1 MKRILPILT
10 ALIIAMFTASG
21 QNKINFSNKIINDLG
36 VNMGEMYG
44 VEEFRPTFP
53 IIWKDFDPNNDNYS
67 FSGYYT
73 LDSKSDNENKI
84 LNGEVKLIRLQFCV
98 AEGTIHLK
106 EELIFNFMNGDMN
119 GPISY
124 FQYSSECNGETNE
137 SDLKNIKWKKDMSMS
152 ANYTYSEG
160 NYKNIN
166 FSETRDWEK
175 TKYTISQG
183 NGYDISLDYFRTI
196 INLNTSLPNEKPIF
210 KKIKY

>member
-1 MKRILPILT
+1 
-10 ALIIAMFTASG
+10 MFTASG
-21 QNKINFSNKIINDLG
+21 QNKINFSNKKINALG

-53 IIWKDFDPNNDNYS
+53 AIWKDFDPNKDDYT
-67 FSGYYT
+67 FSGFYT
-73 LDSKSDNENKI
+73 LDTKSDKEIKI
-84 LNGEVKLIRLQFCV
+84 LNGLVKLIRLQIQV
-98 AEGTIHLK
+98 AEGTLNIK
-106 EELIFNFMNGDMN
+106 EELTFNFINGDMG

-124 FQYSSECNGETNE
+124 SQYTSDNNGETNE
-137 SDLKNIKWKKDMSMS
+137 SELKNVKWKKDISIS
-152 ANYTYSEG
+152 ANYNHSDGKYT
-160 NYKNIN
+160 NIN

-196 INLNTSLPNEKPIF
+196 INLNTSLPNDKPIF